1 MSYISYVFCLYIF
14 LFYRT
19 ILIFWAVKIIDNSFV
34 TTTNEIFQ
42 TISEELQ
49 TEYTGRKIQNDFFT

>member
-1 MSYISYVFCLYIF
+1 M
-14 LFYRT
+14 
-19 ILIFWAVKIIDNSFV
+19 KIIDNSFV

-49 TEYTGRKIQNDFFT
+49 TEYTGRKIRNDFFLHKSLDFKAKILLNNRKNIQTCQIK